1 MITNWTGKHI
11 ADLQYIIEHKLY
23 SVMDI
28 DNASKVANDIVLGVA
43 NDISETADR
52 DFNDSDVRLAI
63 GRVLVK
69 KLGIKE

>member
-1 MITNWTGKHI
+1 
-11 ADLQYIIEHKLY
+11 
-23 SVMDI
+23 MDI